1 MSLREYDAY
10 KRLPLPVERAEG
22 CELILT
28 DGRTVLDLYGGHCV
42 NTLGAGDRALGEV
55 IAAQWKQL
63 SFATNLLDHAPRR
76 AFLEA
81 FAPTL
86 PPAPGKAG
94 SWDVF
99 CSNSG
104 AEANENAVKVALAVT
119 KRSRVVCFAGGFHGR
134 TAAAAALS
142 DKPLKAFPSAPF
154 EVVRLPW
161 NDDSAAAVAIDSS
174 VGCVILEPIQSLAGV
189 TEPSPSFLATLRSAC
204 DRSGAMLVFDEVQT
218 GNGRL
223 GTPWAA
229 QHFGVVPDLF
239 STAKGAAGGL
249 PIGLTVVRSDVAARA
264 PADLLGS
271 TFGGGPVVLAAAA
284 EISRRIAAPGFLEN
298 VRATSQALCSA
309 ALGGAALR
317 GPVESVRGAGL
328 LLGLVMRPG
337 WDAKAVRD
345 GLLARGVLVGTSDD
359 PRVLRLSPPLV
370 LQPRHAALLER
381 ALDSLSHPE
390 PALVRTAATKE
401 IAR

>member
-22 CELILT
+22 CELVLT
-28 DGRTVLDLYGGHCV
+28 DGRKVLDLYGGHCV

-55 IAAQWKQL
+55 IAAQWRQL

-76 AFLEA
+76 DFLAAFE
-81 FAPTL
+81 PSL
-86 PPAPGKAG
+86 PPPPGAASG
-94 SWDVF
+94 WDVF

-119 KRSRVVCFAGGFHGR
+119 QRSRVVCFAGGFHGR

-142 DKPLKAFPSAPF
+142 DKPLKAFPHAPF
-154 EVVRLPW
+154 EVVRLSW
-161 NDDSAAAVAIDSS
+161 DDADAADRAIDTD

-189 TEPSPSFLATLRSAC
+189 TEPSPRFLAALRSAC
-204 DRSGAMLVFDEVQT
+204 DRSGTQLVFDEVQT

-223 GTPWAA
+223 GQPWAA
-229 QHFGVVPDLF
+229 QHFGVSPDMF
-239 STAKGAAGGL
+239 ATAKGAAGGL

-284 EISRRIAAPGFLEN
+284 EVARRIAAPGFLEN
-298 VRATSQALCSA
+298 VRATSQALRSA
-309 ALGGAALR
+309 ALRGAALR

-328 LLGLVMRPG
+328 LLGLVIRSG

-381 ALDSLSHPE
+381 ALEGLARPE
-390 PALVRTAATKE
+390 PALAGTLSTKE
-401 IAR
+401 TSR